1 MAVEKSLFGKSPE
14 GQDISLYTL
23 TNSNGM
29 KASLTDLGAILVK
42 LMVPDA
48 KGQVEDVTLGFD
60 RPEPYYQNPSFFG
73 AVIGPCANRIGGA
86 KFTLD
91 GKEYQLDVNDNEN
104 NLHSHKEQGYHK
116 RIWTADMGDNSVT
129 FSLEDPATMGFP
141 GNKKFQITY
150 CLTEE
155 NELRLHYHADSD
167 CRTILNPTNHTYFN
181 LDGAKSGMILDH
193 ELYLAASKYT
203 PADAGSIP
211 TGEIAPVAGT
221 PMDFTAMKR
230 VGDEIDAD
238 FEQLKLA
245 GGYDHNWVIDGWNG
259 ELRHIATLKGPKSGR
274 VMKVYTTL
282 PGVQFYAGNFI
293 TTETGKENVTYEKR
307 FGLCLETQYYPDAIH
322 HDNFPSCVFGG
333 EENGA
338 YDSVTV
344 YQFTEN

>member
-1 MAVEKSLFGKSPE
+1 MAVEKSLFGKSPKGE
-14 GQDISLYTL
+14 EISLYTL
-23 TNSNGM
+23 TNSKGM
-29 KASLTDLGAILVK
+29 KVSLTDLGAILVR
-42 LMVPDA
+42 LLAPDA
-48 KGQVEDVTLGFD
+48 AGQVEDVVLGFD
-60 RPEPYYQNPSFFG
+60 QPEPYYHNPSFFG

-116 RIWTADMGDNSVT
+116 RIWDAEIGDNSVT
-129 FSLEDPATMGFP
+129 FSLEDPGTMGFP

-150 CLTEE
+150 SLSEE
-155 NELRLHYHADSD
+155 NELKLQYHASSD
-167 CRTILNPTNHTYFN
+167 QKTILNPTNHTYFN
-181 LDGAKSGMILDH
+181 LDGAKSGTIADH
-193 ELYLAASKYT
+193 ELYLAASMYT

-221 PMDFTAMKR
+221 PMDFTSMKR
-230 VGDEIDAD
+230 IGQEIDAD

-274 VMKVYTTL
+274 VLKAYTTL

-322 HDNFPSCVFGG
+322 HSEFPSCVFGG
-333 EENGA
+333 EENSQ

-344 YQFTEN
+344 YRFE